1 MTLGY
6 SGGAMLFCSN
16 HDGVSGVGL
25 RHRCGQ
31 LIGVSEIPRSQ
42 IDRPIGQTGTRTFK
56 RIRWFAG
63 TLIL

>member
-1 MTLGY
+1 
-6 SGGAMLFCSN
+6 MLFCSN

-25 RHRCGQ
+25 RHRCRQ

-42 IDRPIGQTGTRTFK
+42 TDRPIGQIGTRKFK

-63 TLIL
+63 